1 MTDLGRPWRLLA
13 LPPLPADAVRGLLSG
28 LGDRIDV
35 VTPRTRDRAAVLDLL
50 PEAEIV
56 VGDWSSQLVLDA
68 EAVARAPK
76 LAFVQQ
82 PAVGVDGHDLGALA
96 DAGVPLANTAG
107 VNAIAVAEWCV
118 AAAFALVRRLVQGD
132 AEVRAGNWPQLTL
145 QPRELSSCRIGLV
158 GFGPI
163 GAACARMF
171 TAMGCEVAY
180 WSRSPKRETYGA
192 VYEDLDELT
201 RTSDV
206 VVIVVALTGETRGM
220 FDAARL
226 ATMKP
231 GSFLVNAARGGVV
244 DEKALLEAENL
255 AGVALDVFVTEPLPP
270 GDPLRSSDRILLSPH
285 AAGVTPQS
293 TTRLIQCVVGNL
305 AAAVGGAPV
314 INVVNGVNPV
324 VRRR

>member
-35 VTPRTRDRAAVLDLL
+35 VTPASRDRAAVLDLL
-50 PEAEIV
+50 PETEIV

-82 PAVGVDGHDLGALA
+82 PAVGVDGHDLAALA

-118 AAAFALVRRLVQGD
+118 ASAFALVRRLVQGD
-132 AEVRAGNWPQLTL
+132 AAVRAGDWPQLTL
-145 QPRELSSCRIGLV
+145 QPRELSSCKVGLV

-171 TAMGCEVAY
+171 GAMGCEVAY
-180 WSRSPKRETYGA
+180 WSRSPRQETYGA
-192 VYEDLDELT
+192 AYQDLDQLVA
-201 RTSDV
+201 TSDI
-206 VVIVVALTGETRGM
+206 VVIVVALTDDTRGL
-220 FDAARL
+220 FDAGRL

-231 GSFLVNAARGGVV
+231 GSFLVNAARGGIV
-244 DEKALLEAENL
+244 DEKALIEAGNL
-255 AGVALDVFVTEPLPP
+255 AGVALDVFTTEPLPLD
-270 GDPLRSSDRILLSPH
+270 DPLRSDDRILLSPH

-293 TTRLIQCVVGNL
+293 TTRLVQCVVGNL

-324 VRRR
+324 VKRR

>member
-35 VTPRTRDRAAVLDLL
+35 VTPETRDRAAVLDLL

-68 EAVARAPK
+68 EAVARAPR

-82 PAVGVDGHDLGALA
+82 PAVGVDGHDLAALA

-132 AEVRAGNWPQLTL
+132 AAVRAGDWPQLTL
-145 QPRELSSCRIGLV
+145 QPRELSSCKVGLV

-171 TAMGCEVAY
+171 GAMGCEVAY
-180 WSRSPKRETYGA
+180 WSRSPKKETYGA
-192 VYEDLDELT
+192 ARQDLDRLVA
-201 RTSDV
+201 TSDI
-206 VVIVVALTGETRGM
+206 VVIVVALAEETRGL
-220 FDAARL
+220 FDADRL
-226 ATMKP
+226 AMMKP
-231 GSFLVNAARGGVV
+231 GSFLVNAARGGIV
-244 DEKALLEAENL
+244 DEKALIEAGNL
-255 AGVALDVFVTEPLPP
+255 AGVALDVFTTEPLPLD
-270 GDPLRSSDRILLSPH
+270 DPLRSDDRILLSPH

-293 TTRLIQCVVGNL
+293 TTRLVQCVVGNL

-324 VRRR
+324 VKRR

>member
-35 VTPRTRDRAAVLDLL
+35 VTPETRDRAAVLDLL

-118 AAAFALVRRLVQGD
+118 AAAFALVRRLGQGD
-132 AEVRAGNWPQLTL
+132 AAVRAGEWPQLTL
-145 QPRELSSCRIGLV
+145 QPRELSSCKVGLV

-171 TAMGCEVAY
+171 GAMGCEVAY
-180 WSRSPKRETYGA
+180 WSRSAKKETYGA
-192 VYEDLDELT
+192 VYEDLDRLVAG
-201 RTSDV
+201 SDI
-206 VVIVVALTGETRGM
+206 VVIVVALADETRGL
-220 FDAARL
+220 FDANRL
-226 ATMKP
+226 ALMKP
-231 GSFLVNAARGGVV
+231 GSFLVNAARGGIV
-244 DEKALLEAENL
+244 DEKALIEAGQL
-255 AGVALDVFVTEPLPP
+255 AGIALDVFTTEPLPP
-270 GDPLRSSDRILLSPH
+270 DDPLRSDPRILLSPH
-285 AAGVTPQS
+285 AGGVTPQS
-293 TTRLIQCVVGNL
+293 TTRLVQCVVGNL

-324 VRRR
+324 VKRR

>member
-35 VTPRTRDRAAVLDLL
+35 VTPETRDRAAVLDLL
-50 PEAEIV
+50 PETEIV

-118 AAAFALVRRLVQGD
+118 AAAFALVRRLAQGD
-132 AEVRAGNWPQLTL
+132 AAVRAGEWPQLTL
-145 QPRELSSCRIGLV
+145 QPRELSSCKVGLV

-171 TAMGCEVAY
+171 GAMGCEVAY
-180 WSRSPKRETYGA
+180 WSRSAKQDTYGA
-192 VYEDLDELT
+192 VYEDLDRLVAG
-201 RTSDV
+201 SDI
-206 VVIVVALTGETRGM
+206 VVIVVALADATRGL
-220 FDAARL
+220 FDANRL
-226 ATMKP
+226 AMMKP
-231 GSFLVNAARGGVV
+231 GSFLVNAARGGIV
-244 DEKALLEAENL
+244 DEKALIEAGHL
-255 AGVALDVFVTEPLPP
+255 AGVALDVFTTEPLPP
-270 GDPLRSSDRILLSPH
+270 DDPLRSDERILLSPH

-293 TTRLIQCVVGNL
+293 TTRLVQCVVGNL

-324 VRRR
+324 VKRR

>member
-13 LPPLPADAVRGLLSG
+13 LPPLPADAMRGLLSG

-35 VTPRTRDRAAVLDLL
+35 VTPESRDRAAMFDLL

-56 VGDWSSQLVLDA
+56 VGDWSSQLVMDA
-68 EAVARAPK
+68 EAVAAAPR

-82 PAVGVDGHDLGALA
+82 PAVGIDGHDLGALA

-132 AEVRAGNWPQLTL
+132 ADVRAGNWPQLTL
-145 QPRELSSCRIGLV
+145 QPRELSSCRVGLV

-171 TAMGCEVAY
+171 TAMGCEVTY
-180 WSRSPKRETYGA
+180 WSRTEKSETYGA
-192 VYEDLDELT
+192 TYAGLDDLV
-201 RTSDV
+201 RTSDI
-206 VVIVVALTGETRGM
+206 VVIVVALAAETRGL

-226 ATMKP
+226 AMMKP
-231 GSFLVNAARGGVV
+231 GSFLVNAARGGIV
-244 DEKALLEAENL
+244 DEKALVEADHL

-270 GDPLRSSDRILLSPH
+270 DDPLRSSDRFLLSPH

-324 VRRR
+324 VKRR